1 MTYLV
6 ATMELVFDE
15 KYIIDEMLE
24 TGEYGIGGYPITQE
38 AMVEFV
44 RMRAWG
50 YAHEDHYQY
59 NDTQT
64 MLSVKNEE
72 GDDLFYWESKGY
84 TSGTGS
90 K

>member
-6 ATMELVFDE
+6 ATVEFVFDE
-15 KYIIDEMLE
+15 EYIIKEMLK
-24 TGEYGIGGYPITQE
+24 TGEYGIGGYPISQE
-38 AMVEFV
+38 SMLEFV

-50 YAHEDHYQY
+50 YAHEDVYQN
-59 NDTQT
+59 NDEQT
-64 MLSVKNEE
+64 ILTIKNED

-84 TSGTGS
+84 KSGV